1 MKRLPLLAC
10 LATAVLLSAVV
21 HSQNEGAPIEP
32 LLKNLTPA
40 PIPPPERM
48 AAPEAFGDAPA
59 APDAP
64 DAPETPQ
71 SAGGDATPAPAP
83 KAVIAAPAPEIAA
96 PAPEIAVPA
105 PEIATSAPEIAAP
118 APEIAT
124 SAPEI
129 AAQPARVTVATESDE
144 LPVGVTETPD
154 GLISVRFEELP
165 MSEVIKLFSQISGAN
180 IIAATTNLNGTVTAS
195 LKNVGWKP
203 AFESILSRH

>member
-1 MKRLPLLAC
+1 M
-10 LATAVLLSAVV
+10 
-21 HSQNEGAPIEP
+21 
-32 LLKNLTPA
+32 
-40 PIPPPERM
+40 
-48 AAPEAFGDAPA
+48 
-59 APDAP
+59 
-64 DAPETPQ
+64 
-71 SAGGDATPAPAP
+71 
-83 KAVIAAPAPEIAA
+83 PAPEIAV